1 MNKKNQYTDS
11 VKETLIL
18 TLAVAIIAA
27 AVYFFLVPSHA
38 SVSSI
43 SGLGIILA
51 LIMVTVTGCD
61 YTLEEKREMKRYE
74 KQGRENA
81 KNYIREKYGIDA
93 KITEI
98 NCEKYSSSPVPD
110 FFPAPTGNVF
120 VKMKYKGAD
129 FLVAISGQKKNTD
142 GLDNYQF
149 QEIATAFA
157 QEMYNITG
165 LHAESAYVC
174 YGEYGTV
181 KDEKNGMIHT
191 FYDGENLA
199 EVLQKE
205 SARAVVSYANQD
217 VEQIPVSQI
226 SQKTGVD
233 TILLTDYESREAYQT
248 VRCPYYNL
256 AGWPIENGIE
266 NQLYLMNG
274 YRVVGA
280 GEDTYVKC
288 EKKIQDDIILITENP
303 KDQIILEKTSLD
315 SQENWN
321 GNGFIDAKQV
331 ASAYAFDTNSEKV
344 YVYFPVEKLDTK
356 EVKEAQLVK
365 QYQYK
370 GETCY
375 DNIISKVTDDGKYI
389 HGIVYTRDETE
400 IKISVFIDK

>member
-1 MNKKNQYTDS
+1 MRGWIGRRCMGKRK
-11 VKETLIL
+11 
-18 TLAVAIIAA
+18 
-27 AVYFFLVPSHA
+27 AVYWIL
-38 SVSSI
+38 
-43 SGLGIILA
+43 LA

-191 FYDGENLA
+191 FYNGENLA

>member
-1 MNKKNQYTDS
+1 MRGWIGRRCMGKRK
-11 VKETLIL
+11 
-18 TLAVAIIAA
+18 
-27 AVYFFLVPSHA
+27 AVYWIL
-38 SVSSI
+38 
-43 SGLGIILA
+43 LA
-51 LIMVTVTGCD
+51 LIMVTVTGCG

-110 FFPAPTGNVF
+110 FFPSPTGNVF

-181 KDEKNGMIHT
+181 KDEKNGMIPT

-266 NQLYLMNG
+266 NQLYLING

-370 GETCY
+370 GETRY

-400 IKISVFIDK
+400 IKISVFIDQ

>member
-1 MNKKNQYTDS
+1 MRGWIGRRCMGKRK
-11 VKETLIL
+11 
-18 TLAVAIIAA
+18 
-27 AVYFFLVPSHA
+27 AVYWIL
-38 SVSSI
+38 
-43 SGLGIILA
+43 LA
-51 LIMVTVTGCD
+51 LIMVTVTGCG

-74 KQGRENA
+74 KQGRGNA

-110 FFPAPTGNVF
+110 FFPSPTGNVF

-165 LHAESAYVC
+165 LHAESDYVC

-321 GNGFIDAKQV
+321 GNGFIDAKQA

>member
-1 MNKKNQYTDS
+1 M
-11 VKETLIL
+11 
-18 TLAVAIIAA
+18 
-27 AVYFFLVPSHA
+27 
-38 SVSSI
+38 
-43 SGLGIILA
+43 
-51 LIMVTVTGCD
+51 
-61 YTLEEKREMKRYE
+61 
-74 KQGRENA
+74 
-81 KNYIREKYGIDA
+81 
-93 KITEI
+93 TEI
-98 NCEKYSSSPVPD
+98 NCEKYSLSPVPD
-110 FFPAPTGNVF
+110 FFPSPTGNVF

-181 KDEKNGMIHT
+181 KDEKNGMIPT

-217 VEQIPVSQI
+217 VEQIPASQI

-331 ASAYAFDTNSEKV
+331 ANAYTFDTNSEKV

-400 IKISVFIDK
+400 IKISVFIDQ

>member
-1 MNKKNQYTDS
+1 MRGWIGRRCMGKRK
-11 VKETLIL
+11 
-18 TLAVAIIAA
+18 
-27 AVYFFLVPSHA
+27 AVYWLF
-38 SVSSI
+38 
-43 SGLGIILA
+43 LA
-51 LIMVTVTGCD
+51 LIMVTVTGCG

-110 FFPAPTGNVF
+110 FFPSPTGNVF

-303 KDQIILEKTSLD
+303 KDQIILDKTSLD

-400 IKISVFIDK
+400 IKISVFIDQ

>member
-1 MNKKNQYTDS
+1 MRGWIGRRCMGKRK
-11 VKETLIL
+11 
-18 TLAVAIIAA
+18 
-27 AVYFFLVPSHA
+27 AVYWIL
-38 SVSSI
+38 
-43 SGLGIILA
+43 LA
-51 LIMVTVTGCD
+51 LIMVTVTGCG

-110 FFPAPTGNVF
+110 FFPSPTGNVF

-205 SARAVVSYANQD
+205 SARAVVSYINQD

-400 IKISVFIDK
+400 IKISVFIDQ

>member
-1 MNKKNQYTDS
+1 MRGWIGRRCMGKRKVVYW
-11 VKETLIL
+11 IL
-18 TLAVAIIAA
+18 
-27 AVYFFLVPSHA
+27 
-38 SVSSI
+38 
-43 SGLGIILA
+43 LA
-51 LIMVTVTGCD
+51 LIMVTVTGCG

-110 FFPAPTGNVF
+110 FFPSPTGNVF

-205 SARAVVSYANQD
+205 SARAVVSYADQD
-217 VEQIPVSQI
+217 VEQIHVSQI

-315 SQENWN
+315 SQKNWN

-400 IKISVFIDK
+400 IKISVFIDQ

>member
-1 MNKKNQYTDS
+1 MRGWIGRRCMGKRK
-11 VKETLIL
+11 
-18 TLAVAIIAA
+18 
-27 AVYFFLVPSHA
+27 AVYWIL
-38 SVSSI
+38 
-43 SGLGIILA
+43 LA
-51 LIMVTVTGCD
+51 LIMITVTGCG

-110 FFPAPTGNVF
+110 FFPSPTGNVF

-129 FLVAISGQKKNTD
+129 FFVAISGQKKNTD

-217 VEQIPVSQI
+217 VEQVPVSQI

-266 NQLYLMNG
+266 NQLYRMNG

-280 GEDTYVKC
+280 GEGTYVKC

-400 IKISVFIDK
+400 IKISVFIDQ

>member
-1 MNKKNQYTDS
+1 MGKRK
-11 VKETLIL
+11 
-18 TLAVAIIAA
+18 
-27 AVYFFLVPSHA
+27 AVYWIL
-38 SVSSI
+38 
-43 SGLGIILA
+43 LA
-51 LIMVTVTGCD
+51 LIMVTVTGCG

-110 FFPAPTGNVF
+110 FFPSPTGNVF

-129 FLVAISGQKKNTD
+129 FFVAISGQKKNTD

-248 VRCPYYNL
+248 ARCPYYNL

-266 NQLYLMNG
+266 NQLYRMNG

-331 ASAYAFDTNSEKV
+331 ASAYTFDTNSEKV

-400 IKISVFIDK
+400 IKISVFIDQ

>member
-1 MNKKNQYTDS
+1 MRGWIGRRCMGKRK
-11 VKETLIL
+11 
-18 TLAVAIIAA
+18 
-27 AVYFFLVPSHA
+27 AVYWIL
-38 SVSSI
+38 
-43 SGLGIILA
+43 LA
-51 LIMVTVTGCD
+51 LIMVTVTGCG

-110 FFPAPTGNVF
+110 FFPSPTGNVF

-205 SARAVVSYANQD
+205 SARAVVSYVNQD

-248 VRCPYYNL
+248 VGCPYYNL

-288 EKKIQDDIILITENP
+288 EKKIQEDIILITENP

-331 ASAYAFDTNSEKV
+331 ASAYTFDTNSEKV

-375 DNIISKVTDDGKYI
+375 DNIISKVTDNGKYI

-400 IKISVFIDK
+400 IKISVFIDQ

>member
-1 MNKKNQYTDS
+1 MRGWIGRRCMGKRK
-11 VKETLIL
+11 
-18 TLAVAIIAA
+18 
-27 AVYFFLVPSHA
+27 AVYWIL
-38 SVSSI
+38 
-43 SGLGIILA
+43 LA
-51 LIMVTVTGCD
+51 LIMVTVTGCG

-110 FFPAPTGNVF
+110 FFPSPTGNVF
-120 VKMKYKGAD
+120 VKMKYKGTD

-266 NQLYLMNG
+266 NQLYRMNG

-303 KDQIILEKTSLD
+303 KEQIILEKTSLD

-331 ASAYAFDTNSEKV
+331 ASAYTFDTNSEKV

-356 EVKEAQLVK
+356 DVKEAQLVK

-400 IKISVFIDK
+400 IKISVFIDQ

>member
-1 MNKKNQYTDS
+1 MRGWIGRRCMGKRK
-11 VKETLIL
+11 
-18 TLAVAIIAA
+18 
-27 AVYFFLVPSHA
+27 AVYWIL
-38 SVSSI
+38 
-43 SGLGIILA
+43 LA
-51 LIMVTVTGCD
+51 LIMVTVTGCG

-98 NCEKYSSSPVPD
+98 NCEKYSSSPGPD
-110 FFPAPTGNVF
+110 FFPSPTGNVF

-129 FLVAISGQKKNTD
+129 FLVAISGQKKNMD

-288 EKKIQDDIILITENP
+288 KKKIQDDIILITENP

-331 ASAYAFDTNSEKV
+331 ASAYTFDTNSEKV

-400 IKISVFIDK
+400 IKISVFIDQ

>member
-1 MNKKNQYTDS
+1 MRGWIGRRCMGKRK
-11 VKETLIL
+11 
-18 TLAVAIIAA
+18 
-27 AVYFFLVPSHA
+27 AVYWIL
-38 SVSSI
+38 
-43 SGLGIILA
+43 LA
-51 LIMVTVTGCD
+51 LIMVTVTGCG

-74 KQGRENA
+74 KQGRGNA

-110 FFPAPTGNVF
+110 FFPSPTGNVF

-165 LHAESAYVC
+165 LHAESDYVC

-375 DNIISKVTDDGKYI
+375 DNIISKVTADGKYI

>member
-1 MNKKNQYTDS
+1 MRGWIGRRCMGKRK
-11 VKETLIL
+11 
-18 TLAVAIIAA
+18 
-27 AVYFFLVPSHA
+27 AVYWIL
-38 SVSSI
+38 
-43 SGLGIILA
+43 LA
-51 LIMVTVTGCD
+51 LIMVTVTGCG

-110 FFPAPTGNVF
+110 FFPSPTGNVF
-120 VKMKYKGAD
+120 VKMKYKGAE

-191 FYDGENLA
+191 FYDGGNLA

>member
-1 MNKKNQYTDS
+1 MRGWIGRRCMGKRK
-11 VKETLIL
+11 
-18 TLAVAIIAA
+18 
-27 AVYFFLVPSHA
+27 AVYWIL
-38 SVSSI
+38 
-43 SGLGIILA
+43 LA
-51 LIMVTVTGCD
+51 LIMVTVTGCG

-110 FFPAPTGNVF
+110 FFPSPTGNVF

-129 FLVAISGQKKNTD
+129 FLVAISGQKKNMD

-174 YGEYGTV
+174 YGEYGTD
-181 KDEKNGMIHT
+181 KRRKNGMIHT

-288 EKKIQDDIILITENP
+288 KKKIQDDIILITENP

-331 ASAYAFDTNSEKV
+331 ASAYTFDTNSEKV

-400 IKISVFIDK
+400 IKISVFIDQ

>member
-1 MNKKNQYTDS
+1 MRGWIGRRCVGKRK
-11 VKETLIL
+11 
-18 TLAVAIIAA
+18 
-27 AVYFFLVPSHA
+27 AVYWIL
-38 SVSSI
+38 
-43 SGLGIILA
+43 LA

>member
-1 MNKKNQYTDS
+1 MRGWIGRRCMGKRK
-11 VKETLIL
+11 
-18 TLAVAIIAA
+18 
-27 AVYFFLVPSHA
+27 AVYWIL
-38 SVSSI
+38 
-43 SGLGIILA
+43 LA
-51 LIMVTVTGCD
+51 LIMATVTGCG

-110 FFPAPTGNVF
+110 FFPSPTGNVF

-400 IKISVFIDK
+400 IKISVFIDQ

>member
-1 MNKKNQYTDS
+1 MRGWIGRRCMGKRK
-11 VKETLIL
+11 
-18 TLAVAIIAA
+18 
-27 AVYFFLVPSHA
+27 AVYWIL
-38 SVSSI
+38 
-43 SGLGIILA
+43 LA
-51 LIMVTVTGCD
+51 LIMVTVTGCG

-110 FFPAPTGNVF
+110 FFPSPTGNVF
-120 VKMKYKGAD
+120 VKMKYKGAE

-315 SQENWN
+315 SQKNWN

-400 IKISVFIDK
+400 IKISVFIDQ

>member
-1 MNKKNQYTDS
+1 MRGWIGRRCMGKRK
-11 VKETLIL
+11 
-18 TLAVAIIAA
+18 
-27 AVYFFLVPSHA
+27 AVYWIL
-38 SVSSI
+38 
-43 SGLGIILA
+43 LA
-51 LIMVTVTGCD
+51 LIMVTVTGCG

-110 FFPAPTGNVF
+110 FFPSPTGNVF

-129 FLVAISGQKKNTD
+129 FLVAISGQKKNMD

-149 QEIATAFA
+149 REIATAFA

-331 ASAYAFDTNSEKV
+331 ASAYTFDTNSEKV

-400 IKISVFIDK
+400 IKISVFIDQ

>member
-1 MNKKNQYTDS
+1 MRGWIGRRCMGKRK
-11 VKETLIL
+11 
-18 TLAVAIIAA
+18 
-27 AVYFFLVPSHA
+27 AVYWIL
-38 SVSSI
+38 
-43 SGLGIILA
+43 LA

-110 FFPAPTGNVF
+110 FFPSPTGNVF

-400 IKISVFIDK
+400 IKISVFLDKQ

>member
-1 MNKKNQYTDS
+1 MRGWIGRRCMGKRK
-11 VKETLIL
+11 
-18 TLAVAIIAA
+18 
-27 AVYFFLVPSHA
+27 AVYWIL
-38 SVSSI
+38 
-43 SGLGIILA
+43 LA
-51 LIMVTVTGCD
+51 LIMVTVTGCG

-110 FFPAPTGNVF
+110 FFPSPTGNVF
-120 VKMKYKGAD
+120 VKMKYKGAE

-288 EKKIQDDIILITENP
+288 KKKIQDDIILITENP

-331 ASAYAFDTNSEKV
+331 ASAYTFDTNSEKV

-400 IKISVFIDK
+400 IKISVFIDQ

>member
-1 MNKKNQYTDS
+1 MRGWIGRRCMGKRK
-11 VKETLIL
+11 
-18 TLAVAIIAA
+18 
-27 AVYFFLVPSHA
+27 AVYWIL
-38 SVSSI
+38 
-43 SGLGIILA
+43 LA
-51 LIMVTVTGCD
+51 LIMVTVTGCG

-110 FFPAPTGNVF
+110 FFPSPTGNVF

-129 FLVAISGQKKNTD
+129 FLVAILGQKKNTD

-331 ASAYAFDTNSEKV
+331 ASAYTFDTNSEKV

>member
-1 MNKKNQYTDS
+1 MRGWIGRRCMGKRK
-11 VKETLIL
+11 
-18 TLAVAIIAA
+18 
-27 AVYFFLVPSHA
+27 AVYWIL
-38 SVSSI
+38 
-43 SGLGIILA
+43 LA
-51 LIMVTVTGCD
+51 LIVVTVTGCG

-110 FFPAPTGNVF
+110 FFPSPTGNVF

-303 KDQIILEKTSLD
+303 KDQIILDKTSLD

-400 IKISVFIDK
+400 IKISVFIDQ

>member
-1 MNKKNQYTDS
+1 MRGWIGRRCMGKRK
-11 VKETLIL
+11 
-18 TLAVAIIAA
+18 
-27 AVYFFLVPSHA
+27 AVYWSL
-38 SVSSI
+38 
-43 SGLGIILA
+43 LA
-51 LIMVTVTGCD
+51 LIMITVTGCG

-110 FFPAPTGNVF
+110 FFPSPTGNVF

-331 ASAYAFDTNSEKV
+331 ASAYTFDTNSEKV

-400 IKISVFIDK
+400 IKISVFIDQ

>member
-1 MNKKNQYTDS
+1 MRGWIGRRCMGKRK
-11 VKETLIL
+11 
-18 TLAVAIIAA
+18 
-27 AVYFFLVPSHA
+27 AVYWIF
-38 SVSSI
+38 
-43 SGLGIILA
+43 LA
-51 LIMVTVTGCD
+51 LIMVTVTGCG
-61 YTLEEKREMKRYE
+61 YTLKEKREMKRYE

-110 FFPAPTGNVF
+110 FFPSPTGNVF

-165 LHAESAYVC
+165 FHAESAYVC

-331 ASAYAFDTNSEKV
+331 ASAYTFDTNSEKV

-400 IKISVFIDK
+400 IKMSVFIDQ

>member
-1 MNKKNQYTDS
+1 MRGWIGRRCMGKRK
-11 VKETLIL
+11 
-18 TLAVAIIAA
+18 
-27 AVYFFLVPSHA
+27 AVYWIL
-38 SVSSI
+38 
-43 SGLGIILA
+43 LA
-51 LIMVTVTGCD
+51 LIMVTVTGCG

-74 KQGRENA
+74 KQGRGNA

-110 FFPAPTGNVF
+110 FFPSPTGNVF

>member
-1 MNKKNQYTDS
+1 MRGWIGRRCMGKRK
-11 VKETLIL
+11 
-18 TLAVAIIAA
+18 
-27 AVYFFLVPSHA
+27 AVYWIL
-38 SVSSI
+38 
-43 SGLGIILA
+43 LA
-51 LIMVTVTGCD
+51 LIMVTVTGCG

-110 FFPAPTGNVF
+110 FFPSPTGNVF

-129 FLVAISGQKKNTD
+129 FFVAISGQKKNTD

-205 SARAVVSYANQD
+205 SARAVVAYANQD

-303 KDQIILEKTSLD
+303 KDQIILEKNSLD

-331 ASAYAFDTNSEKV
+331 ASAYTFDTNSEKV

-400 IKISVFIDK
+400 IKISVFIDQ

>member
-1 MNKKNQYTDS
+1 MRGWIGRRCMGKRK
-11 VKETLIL
+11 
-18 TLAVAIIAA
+18 
-27 AVYFFLVPSHA
+27 AVYWIL
-38 SVSSI
+38 
-43 SGLGIILA
+43 LA
-51 LIMVTVTGCD
+51 LIMVTVTGCG

-129 FLVAISGQKKNTD
+129 FLVAISGQKKNMD

-303 KDQIILEKTSLD
+303 KDQIILDKTSLD

-400 IKISVFIDK
+400 IKISVFIDQ

>member
-1 MNKKNQYTDS
+1 MRGWIGRRCMGKRK
-11 VKETLIL
+11 
-18 TLAVAIIAA
+18 
-27 AVYFFLVPSHA
+27 AVYWIL
-38 SVSSI
+38 
-43 SGLGIILA
+43 LA
-51 LIMVTVTGCD
+51 LIMVTVTGCG

-74 KQGRENA
+74 KQGWENA

-110 FFPAPTGNVF
+110 FFPSPTGNVF

-217 VEQIPVSQI
+217 VEQIPASQI

-274 YRVVGA
+274 YRVVST

-303 KDQIILEKTSLD
+303 KEQITLEKSSLD
-315 SQENWN
+315 PQENWN

-331 ASAYAFDTNSEKV
+331 ASAYTLDTNSEKI

-356 EVKEAQLVK
+356 DVKEVQLVK

-370 GETCY
+370 GKTCY

-400 IKISVFIDK
+400 IKISVLLDKQ

>member
-1 MNKKNQYTDS
+1 MRGWIGRRCMGKRK
-11 VKETLIL
+11 
-18 TLAVAIIAA
+18 
-27 AVYFFLVPSHA
+27 AVYWLF
-38 SVSSI
+38 
-43 SGLGIILA
+43 LA
-51 LIMVTVTGCD
+51 LIMVTVTGCG

-110 FFPAPTGNVF
+110 FFPSPTGNVF

-266 NQLYLMNG
+266 NQLYLING

-331 ASAYAFDTNSEKV
+331 ASAYTFDTNSEKV
-344 YVYFPVEKLDTK
+344 YAYFPVEKLDTK

>member
-1 MNKKNQYTDS
+1 MRGWIGRRCMGKRK
-11 VKETLIL
+11 
-18 TLAVAIIAA
+18 
-27 AVYFFLVPSHA
+27 AVYWLF
-38 SVSSI
+38 
-43 SGLGIILA
+43 LA
-51 LIMVTVTGCD
+51 LIMVTVTGCG

-110 FFPAPTGNVF
+110 FFPSPTGNVF

-266 NQLYLMNG
+266 NQLYLING

-321 GNGFIDAKQV
+321 GNGFIDAQQV
-331 ASAYAFDTNSEKV
+331 ASAYTFDTNSEKV
-344 YVYFPVEKLDTK
+344 YAYFPVEKLDTK

-400 IKISVFIDK
+400 IKISVFIDQ

>member
-1 MNKKNQYTDS
+1 MRGWIGRRCMGKRK
-11 VKETLIL
+11 
-18 TLAVAIIAA
+18 
-27 AVYFFLVPSHA
+27 AVYWIF
-38 SVSSI
+38 
-43 SGLGIILA
+43 LA
-51 LIMVTVTGCD
+51 LIMVTVTGCG

-110 FFPAPTGNVF
+110 FFPSPTGNVF

-191 FYDGENLA
+191 FYDGENVA

-205 SARAVVSYANQD
+205 SARAVVSYADQD
-217 VEQIPVSQI
+217 VEQIHVSQI

-303 KDQIILEKTSLD
+303 KDQIILDKTSLD

-400 IKISVFIDK
+400 IKISVFIDQ

>member
-1 MNKKNQYTDS
+1 MRGWIGRRCMGKRK
-11 VKETLIL
+11 
-18 TLAVAIIAA
+18 
-27 AVYFFLVPSHA
+27 AVYWIL
-38 SVSSI
+38 
-43 SGLGIILA
+43 LA
-51 LIMVTVTGCD
+51 LIMVTVTGCG

-110 FFPAPTGNVF
+110 FFPSPTGNVF
-120 VKMKYKGAD
+120 VKMKYEGAD

-400 IKISVFIDK
+400 IKISVFIDQ

>member
-1 MNKKNQYTDS
+1 MRGWIGRRCMGKRKVVYW
-11 VKETLIL
+11 IL
-18 TLAVAIIAA
+18 
-27 AVYFFLVPSHA
+27 
-38 SVSSI
+38 
-43 SGLGIILA
+43 LA
-51 LIMVTVTGCD
+51 LIMVTVTGCG

-110 FFPAPTGNVF
+110 FFPSPTGNVF

-344 YVYFPVEKLDTK
+344 YVYFPLEKLDTK

-375 DNIISKVTDDGKYI
+375 DNIISKVTDDGRYI

-400 IKISVFIDK
+400 IKISVFIDQ

>member
-1 MNKKNQYTDS
+1 MRGWIGRRCMGKRK
-11 VKETLIL
+11 
-18 TLAVAIIAA
+18 
-27 AVYFFLVPSHA
+27 AVYWIL
-38 SVSSI
+38 
-43 SGLGIILA
+43 LA
-51 LIMVTVTGCD
+51 LIVVTVTGCG

-110 FFPAPTGNVF
+110 FFPSPTGNVF

-129 FLVAISGQKKNTD
+129 FLVAISGQKKNMD

-288 EKKIQDDIILITENP
+288 KKKIQDDIILITENP

-331 ASAYAFDTNSEKV
+331 ASAYTFDTNSEKV

-400 IKISVFIDK
+400 IKISVFIDQ

>member
-1 MNKKNQYTDS
+1 MRGWIGRRCMGKRKVVYW
-11 VKETLIL
+11 IL
-18 TLAVAIIAA
+18 
-27 AVYFFLVPSHA
+27 
-38 SVSSI
+38 
-43 SGLGIILA
+43 LA
-51 LIMVTVTGCD
+51 LIMVTVTGCG

-110 FFPAPTGNVF
+110 FFPSPTGNVF

-400 IKISVFIDK
+400 IKISVFIDQ

>member
-1 MNKKNQYTDS
+1 MRGWIGRRCMGKRK
-11 VKETLIL
+11 
-18 TLAVAIIAA
+18 
-27 AVYFFLVPSHA
+27 AVYWIL
-38 SVSSI
+38 
-43 SGLGIILA
+43 LA
-51 LIMVTVTGCD
+51 LIMVTVTGCG

-81 KNYIREKYGIDA
+81 KNYIRKKYGIDA

-110 FFPAPTGNVF
+110 FFPSPTGNVF

-331 ASAYAFDTNSEKV
+331 ASAYTFDTNSEKV